1 MRNLQESSMQT
12 IQIAELKARFSEILK
27 HIQNEKEEYVI
38 QYGRK
43 HKKVAVIIPYETYA
57 KNTPKIKLG
66 LLKNKVKNKAN
77 YEIKSDFEITEDELL
92 GVCSRT
98 VAVARE
104 SNF

>member
-1 MRNLQESSMQT
+1 MQT
-12 IQIAELKARFSEILK
+12 IQIAELKAKFSEILK

-66 LLKNKVKNKAN
+66 LLKGKTN
-77 YEIKSDFEITEDELL
+77 YEIKPDFEMTESELL
-92 GVCSRT
+92 GL
-98 VAVARE
+98 
-104 SNF
+104 